1 VATVI
6 ILIINSK
13 FSLDDR
19 DRIPTI
25 QIRDRR
31 TPRQDNGEVQEK
43 QEGSG
48 PGQAVILAS
57 RVVGA
62 GYSLFP
68 VAVRPGRGE
77 GGGRDSIRIKTTTKE
92 RSKIRE
98 RKYTEKMDGKKE

>member
-1 VATVI
+1 M
-6 ILIINSK
+6 
-13 FSLDDR
+13 DRQRGR

-25 QIRDRR
+25 QIRDRHA
-31 TPRQDNGEVQEK
+31 PREENGEVHEK

-48 PGQAVILAS
+48 PGQTVILAS

-77 GGGRDSIRIKTTTKE
+77 GGGGTVFGLKQQR
-92 RSKIRE
+92 
-98 RKYTEKMDGKKE
+98 KKEVK

>member
-1 VATVI
+1 MCGHCRHTHYQP
-6 ILIINSK
+6 K
-13 FSLDDR
+13 FSLDSR
-19 DRIPTI
+19 NRIPTI
-25 QIRDRR
+25 QIRSRLVS
-31 TPRQDNGEVQEK
+31 RQDNGEVQEE

-77 GGGRDSIRIKTTTKE
+77 GGGRDSIRIKTT
-92 RSKIRE
+92 
-98 RKYTEKMDGKKE
+98 KKEVK